1 MNAIEMK
8 SLTKYYGKTLGAKDI
23 NLTIPSGSFYGF
35 IGPNGAGKSTTLRM
49 LMNIIFPTSGE
60 GTILGKNIV
69 TNALDIKHFVGY
81 LPSSINLYKELKV
94 FQLIKQ
100 SLEYYQHTSWL
111 DESIAQD
118 WQDCIYKLTPLKRK
132 EMMNTKVNYLVDTL
146 QLDVNKKIADLSFGN
161 TKKMG
166 IILSM
171 IHSPKILILDEPT
184 GGLDPLMQDKYF
196 DLLKEQ
202 HDLGCTIFFSSHI
215 LSEVEKVCDKVA
227 IIKNGEII
235 RDEGV
240 EHLKQNNL
248 KKVAIWVNQSQIN
261 SLLTS
266 FNLTVNSQSLTINKV
281 NNTTSKIS
289 FNYSGKVNDLV
300 KKLAKYSITNLTVSE
315 PTLEDIFKHYYE

>member
-1 MNAIEMK
+1 M
-8 SLTKYYGKTLGAKDI
+8 
-23 NLTIPSGSFYGF
+23 
-35 IGPNGAGKSTTLRM
+35 
-49 LMNIIFPTSGE
+49 
-60 GTILGKNIV
+60 
-69 TNALDIKHFVGY
+69 
-81 LPSSINLYKELKV
+81 

-100 SLEYYQHTSWL
+100 SLEYYQNSSWQ
-111 DESIAQD
+111 DEIITQD
-118 WQDCIYKLTPLKRK
+118 WQDCIYNLAPLKRK

-171 IHSPKILILDEPT
+171 LHSPKILILDEPT

-248 KKVAIWVNQSQIN
+248 KKVAIWVNQSYIN

-266 FNLTVNSQSLTINKV
+266 FNLTVNSQSVNINKV
-281 NNTTSKIS
+281 KKTTYKIS
-289 FNYSGKVNDLV
+289 FNYTGKVNDLV
-300 KKLAKYSITNLTVSE
+300 QKLANFNITNLTVTE